1 MREILFRGKLLF
13 TGEWVYGSYLPDT
26 DTLDENT
33 AYILTYELN
42 DPDYV
47 YEKVDLATVGQYTG
61 LKDKN
66 GKKVYEADIL
76 TDKFGSMGG
85 VEWRDGGFVVNFG
98 DMDIFD
104 LSDCFGDSYQMWV
117 IGNIHDNADLIKIDE
132 I

>member
-1 MREILFRGKLLF
+1 MGNGRADTYSKIKVVPSF
-13 TGEWVYGSYLPDT
+13 TKQRT
-26 DTLDENT
+26 IT
-33 AYILTYELN
+33 A
-42 DPDYV
+42 
-47 YEKVDLATVGQYTG
+47 TG

-117 IGNIHDNADLIKIDE
+117 IGNIHDNADLIK
-132 I
+132 

>member
-1 MREILFRGKLLF
+1 MREILFTGKCLF

-61 LKDKN
+61 LKDKTERRYMRQISLPTNLEAWEASN
-66 GKKVYEADIL
+66 GE
-76 TDKFGSMGG
+76 T
-85 VEWRDGGFVVNFG
+85 VV
-98 DMDIFD
+98 
-104 LSDCFGDSYQMWV
+104 LS
-117 IGNIHDNADLIKIDE
+117 
-132 I
+132 